1 MLGHRYRKSGSR
13 YANAS
18 KICSHLMASQR
29 TILRYQGVCFLLCS
43 VVLKPAKG
51 TRLETAETETVDNFG
66 NAASGTVPH
75 RSRRKV
81 FAPGLRGVRLRSR
94 QAYFSPCQT
103 SGAPGTDLHAPRALP
118 GFGAE
123 AKRFLPPA
131 RCINITSRFGEKS
144 ALDFSPQK
152 RPFPDMA

>member
-1 MLGHRYRKSGSR
+1 MLPALFCCVK
-13 YANAS
+13 A
-18 KICSHLMASQR
+18 
-29 TILRYQGVCFLLCS
+29 
-43 VVLKPAKG
+43 AKG

-144 ALDFSPQK
+144 ALGFSPQK
-152 RPFPDMA
+152 RPFPDMTKRKEAHCASFPFKNYKISVETYDGV